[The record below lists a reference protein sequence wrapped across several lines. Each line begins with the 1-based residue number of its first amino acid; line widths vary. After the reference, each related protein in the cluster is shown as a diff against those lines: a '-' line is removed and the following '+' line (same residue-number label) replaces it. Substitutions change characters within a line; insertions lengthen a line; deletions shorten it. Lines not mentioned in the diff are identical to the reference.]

1 MMARIDAEQV
11 RDRVQALPMLPAA
24 AHELMAAFRDDDIG
38 FDDLARKI
46 DIDPA
51 ITARILRV
59 ANSSF
64 YGMSGSIATV
74 GDAIRLIGL
83 RTVETIVMQESLAQR
98 FHGPGCPT
106 FDFPRY
112 WEHSLAT
119 AVAAQELARESGHAM
134 HEAFTA
140 GLIHDLGSL
149 ALASHFP
156 QEYGAVVRDARDRD
170 LPRLEAE
177 RAALGIDHCQVGAW
191 IAAHWHFT
199 EAVIDAIAWHHNPG
213 HLSGEDEDSDAVAG
227 TSSRRPGRASLADL
241 VHNADGIAHALD
253 LHAAGDDLV
262 PPMQRASWD
271 RLQWSAEAPLRLF
284 HRVET
289 AFREIRHGLR

>member
-1 MMARIDAEQV
+1 MMARIDADRIRE
-11 RDRVQALPMLPAA
+11 RVQTLPMLPAA
-24 AHELMAAFRDDDIG
+24 VHELMVAFRDEDVG

-83 RTVETIVMQESLAQR
+83 RTVETIVMQESLAQP

-106 FDFPRY
+106 FDFSKY

-119 AVAAQELARESGHAM
+119 AIAAQELARESGHAM
-134 HEAFTA
+134 NEAFTA

-156 QEYGAVVRDARDRD
+156 QEYSAVVHDARDRD
-170 LPRLEAE
+170 LPRIDAE
-177 RAALGIDHCQVGAW
+177 RASLGIDHCQVGAW

-199 EAVIDAIAWHHNPG
+199 EPVIDAIAWHHNPG
-213 HLSGEDEDSDAVAG
+213 HRSIEDEDSDGVVEPAP
-227 TSSRRPGRASLADL
+227 RRPDPASLADL

-253 LHAAGDDLV
+253 LHPAGDDLV

-271 RLQWSAEAPLRLF
+271 RLPLSTETFLRLF
-284 HRVET
+284 RRVEI

>member
-1 MMARIDAEQV
+1 MIAHIDADQI
-11 RDRVQALPMLPAA
+11 RSRVQALPMLPAA
-24 AHELMAAFRDDDIG
+24 VRELMTAFRDDDVG

-74 GDAIRLIGL
+74 GDAIRLVGL
-83 RTVETIVMQESLAQR
+83 RTVETIVMQESLAQP

-106 FDFPRY
+106 FDFPKY

-119 AVAAQELARESGHAM
+119 AIAAQELARESGRAM
-134 HEAFTA
+134 NEAFTA

-156 QEYGAVVRDARDRD
+156 QEYREVVRNARERD
-170 LPRLEAE
+170 VPRLDAE
-177 RAALGIDHCQVGAW
+177 RAVLGIDHCQVGSW

-199 EAVIDAIAWHHNPG
+199 EPVIDAIAWHHNPG
-213 HLSGEDEDSDAVAG
+213 HLPDDAEDSDAIAG
-227 TSSRRPGRASLADL
+227 PSSRRPGRPALVDL

-262 PPMQRASWD
+262 PRMQRTSWD
-271 RLQWSAEAPLRLF
+271 RLQLSAASSVRLF
-284 HRVET
+284 VRVET